1 MEQTL
6 EKKKAGLSSLSLRA
20 IAFLF
25 LIIALVGEV
34 IFQNTL
40 LNISQHDSESLL
52 QAMQG
57 SETVMLYA
65 SLALAMQAL
74 GTCAVPL
81 FAFLCVQGGINTKS
95 FTKYLVRV
103 GLLSLIC
110 EIPYNFA
117 VSGKLLDLTTRN
129 PVFSVVFAV
138 IMMYFYRRYAEK
150 TTVNTLIK
158 LAVTVAA
165 IAWVSILRAD
175 EGLPMILLV
184 AVLWALREKPTF
196 RTLAG
201 CVVATACSI
210 ISPFYSLSLFAF
222 IFIHLYNGE
231 KGGDNKVVN
240 YAAYPVILVFVVM
253 TAYMLKSMM

>member
-1 MEQTL
+1 MEHPL
-6 EKKKAGLSSLSLRA
+6 EKKKTGLSSLSLRA

-25 LIIALVGEV
+25 LVIGIVGEV

-52 QAMQG
+52 AAMQG

-65 SLALAMQAL
+65 SLALAMQAI

-81 FAFLCVQGGINTKS
+81 FAFLCVQGGENTKS
-95 FTKYLVRV
+95 FTKYLTRV
-103 GLLSLIC
+103 AILALIC
-110 EIPYNFA
+110 EIPYNLA
-117 VSGKLLDLTTRN
+117 VSGKWIDISARN
-129 PVFSVVFAV
+129 PVFSIVFAV
-138 IMMYFYRRYAEK
+138 IMMYFYKRYAEK
-150 TTVNTLIK
+150 SGMNTAIK

-165 IAWVSILRAD
+165 IAWVSILRVD
-175 EGLPMILLV
+175 EGIPVMLLV
-184 AVLWALREKPTF
+184 AVLWTLREKPTF

-240 YAAYPVILVFVVM
+240 YAAYPVFLVFVVL
-253 TAYMLKSMM
+253 TAYMIKTMT